1 MILKI
6 TTYFLFVF
14 YLSSCSNWLFV
25 YSQDEYKRTI
35 SSLYQNT
42 SLDISGTDI
51 SIIKSLLNKKI
62 GRPKKSKYR
71 LSIISNKKEINLVT
85 QSNQVVTLVK
95 IQHNFSYSF
104 FSKENNCVVMEKN
117 IVTEGQ
123 YNAKS
128 NGYSFGS
135 DLSKAKINDDLIEE
149 NINDFL
155 SMLTGNKPNLECS

>member
-14 YLSSCSNWLFV
+14 YLTACSSWEFV
-25 YSQDEYKRTI
+25 YSQDEYKKTI

-42 SLDISGTDI
+42 LSNVSGTDK
-51 SIIKSLLNKKI
+51 SIINSLLNKKI
-62 GRPKKSKYR
+62 GQPKQSKYK

-85 QSNQVVTLVK
+85 QSNQVATLIN

-104 FSKENNCVVMEKN
+104 SSTEKNCVVIETN

-128 NGYSFGS
+128 DGYNFGS
-135 DLSKAKINDDLIEE
+135 DLSKSKISAGLIEE
-149 NINDFL
+149 NIDDFL
-155 SMLTGNKPNLECS
+155 TTLTENNPNLGCS